1 MEIIIEN
8 IRTFV
13 GRHEIPLRP
22 LTILLGENSTGKS
35 TFLACLSTITSP
47 VGYPLD
53 PKFNEPPYNLGGFD
67 SIASKGGIGGR
78 ARSFSLGLVQDQS
91 SAGKVTSFAKYLNR
105 RGRIKLSEFEFNT
118 PDGDVRLKVSEADGS
133 YSGEILLKD
142 QEEPIEF
149 AFEPRVTSRSPFGS
163 GFLEQFLIQV
173 LQQNVQ
179 QNGGQ
184 KLSPQSFDGIVKLI
198 DYRSQV
204 DTLSIAPIRTRPE
217 RTYDPS
223 SEHFN
228 PEGTHIPHV
237 LARAIWEGKSSKEQK
252 ELIPSLERFGEES
265 GLFTKVS
272 VKNLG
277 RRGSAPFQ
285 ILVNISGKLIN
296 LLDVGYGVSQSLPVV
311 VESALAP
318 AGRLLLIQQPEVH
331 LHPKAQAA
339 LGSFFVSLVTAGQKQ
354 FVIETHSDYVVD
366 RIRQEVAKG
375 GELSH
380 DSVLI
385 LYFERSGLE
394 TTVYPLYL
402 DRLGNILD
410 APPNYREFFLRE
422 EINLLSRTE
431 IDQ

>member
-1 MEIIIEN
+1 MKIIIEN

-13 GRHEIPLRP
+13 GPHEISLRP

-67 SIASKGGIGGR
+67 SIASKGGVGGR

-91 SAGKVTSFAKYLNR
+91 SVGKVTSFAKYLNR
-105 RGRIKLSEFEFNT
+105 KGRIQLSEFEFNT
-118 PDGDVRLKVSEADGS
+118 PAGYARLKVGEVGGN
-133 YSGEILLKD
+133 YSGEVLLKD
-142 QEEPIEF
+142 QEVPVEF
-149 AFEPRVTSRSPFGS
+149 AFEPRETTRSPS
-163 GFLEQFLIQV
+163 DFLDQFFIQFLQHNLKQIADGES
-173 LQQNVQ
+173 LEKIS
-179 QNGGQ
+179 
-184 KLSPQSFDGIVKLI
+184 KLFQ
-198 DYRSQV
+198 YRSHV
-204 DTLSIAPIRTRPE
+204 DTLSIAPIRTKPE

-223 SEHFN
+223 SEHSN

-237 LARAIWEGKSSKEQK
+237 LARAIWGQKSSKEQK

-272 VKNLG
+272 VRNLG
-277 RRGSAPFQ
+277 KRGSAPFQ
-285 ILVNISGKLIN
+285 ILVNIAGKSIN

-318 AGRLLLIQQPEVH
+318 AGKLLLIQQPEVH
-331 LHPKAQAA
+331 LHPRAQAA
-339 LGSFFVSLVTAGQKQ
+339 LGSFFVSLVTGGEKQ

-375 GELSH
+375 EGLSH

-385 LYFERSGLE
+385 LYFERNGLE

-402 DRLGNILD
+402 DKLGNILD

-422 EINLLSRTE
+422 EINLLSRSE